1 MTELEAAAADL
12 EARLSAASE
21 AAQKQNAAYERLG
34 RESMTLKDALTQM
47 KQRSAEM
54 AVKAQV
60 RRAHAGWCWGRC
72 NAQRHAGHADAA

>member
-1 MTELEAAAADL
+1 MLELEAAAADL

-21 AAQKQNAAYERLG
+21 AARKQNVAYERLG
-34 RESMTLKDALTQM
+34 KESMTLKDALTQM

-60 RRAHAGWCWGRC
+60 RNAFHA
-72 NAQRHAGHADAA
+72 AACYTALLGTVVD